1 MVILKK
7 RGWEIPESQAA
18 PEHVFMSRR
27 SLIRGAATIAAAAAL
42 PGAARA
48 ELDPT
53 AALYPAKK
61 NEKYV
66 LDRALT
72 PEARSSNYN
81 NFYEFGFDKAIA
93 SRAQA
98 LKLRPWTVKF
108 DGMVEKEK
116 TVGIDDLIAAMP
128 IEERLYRMRCVEA
141 WSMAVP
147 WSGFPM
153 AKLVEFAKPLS
164 GAKYVRM
171 ETFLD
176 TTVAPMQKQFW
187 YPWPYVEGVTIEE
200 AMNEM
205 AFMVTGVYGKPL
217 AEAIR
222 RADPPGAA
230 VEIRLQGDQVDRAR
244 ELHRPAA
251 EELLGS
257 GAGLRVRLLGQRQ
270 SGGLASALEPG
281 LRGGHR
287 HRPAPPDATVQR
299 LRRIRR
305 RSLQGSAK
313 RAALY
318 VTAQRRP

>member
-18 PEHVFMSRR
+18 PEHIFLSRR

-42 PGAARA
+42 PGAACA
-48 ELDPT
+48 ENDPT
-53 AALYPAKK
+53 AALYPAKR
-61 NEKYV
+61 NEKFV
-66 LDRALT
+66 LGTAALT
-72 PEARSSNYN
+72 PEVRSGNYN
-81 NFYEFGFDKAIA
+81 NFYEFGFDKGIA

-128 IEERLYRMRCVEA
+128 LEERLYRHALRRGLVHG
-141 WSMAVP
+141 VP
-147 WSGFPM
+147 WTGFPM
-153 AKLVEFAKPLS
+153 AKLVEFAKPLFEREIRAHGDLPRYAPSRPCRSSS
-164 GAKYVRM
+164 GIRG
-171 ETFLD
+171 
-176 TTVAPMQKQFW
+176 PMSRVS
-187 YPWPYVEGVTIEE
+187 PIEE

-287 HRPAPPDATVQR
+287 HRRAP
-299 LRRIRR
+299 RR
-305 RSLQGSAK
+305 RNCS
-313 RAALY
+313 
-318 VTAQRRP
+318 TATANTSPVSTRI